1 MMGTVVFTI
10 LAGGKVGVFLSV
22 RGLEAIAHG
31 MVDAA
36 VTVNNSLQV
45 GQSLAATPNL
55 RKVVVKRG
63 VCWLVIGLV
72 RGATLALNSISVE
85 KEHVEGDWR
94 PVPTWQPIP
103 ILMELAY
110 NFVGIGLVG
119 GVMMQAH
126 HDRRPTV
133 MNWFVVEMVTYTLSN
148 IGVYTPYPLI
158 ATLGTVLF
166 LLNNTVGVYFVV
178 MYVDRNAARSDVHN
192 GYALLVGLSA
202 WESSTSRCTSLL
214 YL

>member
-55 RKVVVKRG
+55 RKAVVKRG

-85 KEHVEGDWR
+85 KEHVEGD
-94 PVPTWQPIP
+94 
-103 ILMELAY
+103 
-110 NFVGIGLVG
+110 
-119 GVMMQAH
+119 
-126 HDRRPTV
+126 
-133 MNWFVVEMVTYTLSN
+133 
-148 IGVYTPYPLI
+148 
-158 ATLGTVLF
+158 
-166 LLNNTVGVYFVV
+166 
-178 MYVDRNAARSDVHN
+178 
-192 GYALLVGLSA
+192 
-202 WESSTSRCTSLL
+202 
-214 YL
+214 